1 MQSLAVPTGQHNP
14 TGYQADRVL
23 AALQGNAFVTDVTN
37 ERQIGPMTLIVTDGG
52 EKAFLDLILAAN
64 YTLHLFKNDVTSG
77 LTTVQKDA
85 LLVASFT
92 EATFTGYA
100 AKALTGGSWT
110 TATGNPGTGSYAQ
123 QAFVS
128 SADQTAQIIYGYYV
142 TLTAGGALQWFEYF
156 AAPVTLQF
164 NNEQIRVT
172 PRLTLADTQD

>member
-1 MQSLAVPTGQHNP
+1 MQSLAVPVGVHNP
-14 TGYQADRVL
+14 VGYQADRVL
-23 AALQGNAFVTDVTN
+23 AALQGNAFVTDLTN
-37 ERQIGPMTLIVTDGG
+37 MKGIGPMTLIVTDGG

-64 YTLHLFKNDVTSG
+64 YTLRLFKNDVTSG

-100 AKALTGGSWT
+100 SKALTGGSWT
-110 TATGNPGTGSYAQ
+110 TATGNPSTGSYAQ

-128 SADQTAQIIYGYYV
+128 SADQTPQTIYGYYV
-142 TLTAGGALQWFEYF
+142 TLTSGGALQWFEYF
-156 AAPVTLQF
+156 AAPVTLQY